1 MSKKYL
7 LLVLII
13 FVISITP
20 GFVIAVCQDP
30 GTCERNGCTPN
41 CSPSVPCSKEGDCK
55 CSCPDDD
62 DPPECTKYTYY
73 LDADNDGF
81 FPDGGTK
88 SQCDSPGSSWTRNT
102 KISGDCN
109 DNNQEIKPGVTEKCN
124 GIDDNCDGIKDE
136 GCDSDQDGF
145 IDILIECENT
155 PKCTDDLGLSESSIC
170 NGCISLDCNDELD
183 YINPDAVESCNGV
196 DDDCNGTTDE
206 FFETT
211 YCGEGVCSENT
222 GKKKCVGGAW
232 GNDDCNSFEGAMA
245 EICDIDRLDENCNGL
260 PNENCECDGDITVSC
275 GFSDVTLN
283 GIGICQLGT
292 KTCENGKWSEC
303 IDYIEPKEEECN
315 GEDDN
320 CDNEVDENPID
331 ICVQPTN
338 TITKYCSDGECID
351 FCGDGSK
358 NNGEGCDD
366 GKNGNDDDGCLDD
379 CSLVTCGNNII
390 DDGEDCDN
398 GKDLITGEKIST
410 STCTA
415 SCTSTF
421 CGDGIVQNPNGKD
434 NFIEQC
440 DDKKVRNCEWSQG
453 ILGSQT
459 CKNDCSGYT
468 ECEIIEGLYNPIN
481 DEDNSNETTNN
492 NDPSI
497 TIPSSSTCTDGSPVD
512 CQLQGGVCFG
522 YFSECS
528 SGISNCD
535 YYSYSEKYQLEEID
549 CDGFDNDCDGQID
562 ENCGCGKGSQYDC
575 QLKGGICEGYYES
588 CSGSGTIPV
597 CSFYSYNKNY
607 EKIEYSCDEL
617 DNDCDGIIDEGCICE
632 SGISRSCINLECG
645 EGEQECVNEKW
656 SDCNCKSIEETV
668 QITKDDVDTIISL
681 IETSEYTK
689 KVTDIN
695 NINENMEK
703 SLDNSNIIL
712 KTESR
717 DGKTLVTHTIDFDK
731 SQKNTKIYL
740 KIPKCLSE
748 KLDIIKFNNQKY
760 EIIQEDPLIA
770 WHFSKSSDKIDL
782 SYEIE
787 GEFSEDCLRL
797 IKALPIASE
806 ILDKKEKTIW
816 SYIFPILI
824 VPIIIG
830 VILYVKKN
838 NREITPFSEKQEQEK
853 IIENFISSQVRRIKS
868 DNRFK
873 TADHVRRELEG
884 LNMSDEMIDE
894 INKRLGF

>member
-1 MSKKYL
+1 
-7 LLVLII
+7 
-13 FVISITP
+13 
-20 GFVIAVCQDP
+20 
-30 GTCERNGCTPN
+30 
-41 CSPSVPCSKEGDCK
+41 
-55 CSCPDDD
+55 
-62 DPPECTKYTYY
+62 
-73 LDADNDGF
+73 
-81 FPDGGTK
+81 
-88 SQCDSPGSSWTRNT
+88 
-102 KISGDCN
+102 
-109 DNNQEIKPGVTEKCN
+109 
-124 GIDDNCDGIKDE
+124 
-136 GCDSDQDGF
+136 
-145 IDILIECENT
+145 
-155 PKCTDDLGLSESSIC
+155 
-170 NGCISLDCNDELD
+170 
-183 YINPDAVESCNGV
+183 
-196 DDDCNGTTDE
+196 
-206 FFETT
+206 
-211 YCGEGVCSENT
+211 
-222 GKKKCVGGAW
+222 
-232 GNDDCNSFEGAMA
+232 
-245 EICDIDRLDENCNGL
+245 
-260 PNENCECDGDITVSC
+260 
-275 GFSDVTLN
+275 
-283 GIGICQLGT
+283 
-292 KTCENGKWSEC
+292 
-303 IDYIEPKEEECN
+303 
-315 GEDDN
+315 
-320 CDNEVDENPID
+320 
-331 ICVQPTN
+331 
-338 TITKYCSDGECID
+338 
-351 FCGDGSK
+351 
-358 NNGEGCDD
+358 
-366 GKNGNDDDGCLDD
+366 
-379 CSLVTCGNNII
+379 
-390 DDGEDCDN
+390 
-398 GKDLITGEKIST
+398 
-410 STCTA
+410 
-415 SCTSTF
+415 
-421 CGDGIVQNPNGKD
+421 
-434 NFIEQC
+434 
-440 DDKKVRNCEWSQG
+440 
-453 ILGSQT
+453 
-459 CKNDCSGYT
+459 
-468 ECEIIEGLYNPIN
+468 
-481 DEDNSNETTNN
+481 
-492 NDPSI
+492 
-497 TIPSSSTCTDGSPVD
+497 
-512 CQLQGGVCFG
+512 
-522 YFSECS
+522 
-528 SGISNCD
+528 
-535 YYSYSEKYQLEEID
+535 
-549 CDGFDNDCDGQID
+549 
-562 ENCGCGKGSQYDC
+562 GCGKGSQYDC